1 MSDKVLQEL
10 TRFRRRKA
18 VRHIVGAMG
27 RVTNASEYLVHDEDK
42 GYLVTINET
51 QGELRK
57 LVEALRNAS

>member
-18 VRHIVGAMG
+18 VRHIVAAMG
-27 RVTNASEYLVHDEDK
+27 RVTNACEYLVNDEDK
-42 GYLVTINET
+42 GYIATMGEV